1 MLTGQLLGSDG
12 QGGRQG
18 LHMAPLRIVA
28 ENPPEALDASFETGI
43 RKNHRRTQPV
53 TLQGLWCGPLF
64 DSLVLSKSLLLSGRV
79 FSPWLGFSLC
89 WAQKAQGQIWGPGF

>member
-18 LHMAPLRIVA
+18 LHMVPLRIAA

-43 RKNHRRTQPV
+43 RKNRGRTEPV
-53 TLQGLWCGPLF
+53 TLQGLWCGPHGEAL
-64 DSLVLSKSLLLSGRV
+64 
-79 FSPWLGFSLC
+79 
-89 WAQKAQGQIWGPGF
+89 